1 MFYIE
6 LESFVIRDE
15 SKGGFSIHT
24 QLPHLCGGHLAF
36 SDQEKEMPN
45 LSNDNIWFG
54 CQALLL
60 GTSSCSRWKGK

>member
-6 LESFVIRDE
+6 SESFVIRDE
-15 SKGGFSIHT
+15 IRGRFSIQT
-24 QLPHLCGGHLAF
+24 QLPHLCGGHPAF
-36 SDQEKEMPN
+36 SDQEKEMPD

-60 GTSSCSRWKGK
+60 GTSSCSHWKGK